1 MAGGFG
7 FSRYPQRPAPS
18 AQEVGASLLQQGQMA
33 PAGPAMA
40 PASPMMA
47 GPEAGGNPLA
57 EAQRLRAEGAYR
69 MGAPGQMP
77 DSGEEE
83 GMHSANAVSV
93 AVGEALTRQ
102 GGGYT
107 TNPNPFKD
115 TTGHVRQLMQ
125 LGLSEIEAQLLVRTG
140 GV

>member
-7 FSRYPQRPAPS
+7 FSKYPQRPAPS
-18 AQEVGASLLQQGQMA
+18 AQDVGASLLQQGQMA
-33 PAGPAMA
+33 TPTDPGMA
-40 PASPMMA
+40 PAQPMMA
-47 GPEAGGNPLA
+47 ESGGDA
-57 EAQRLRAEGAYR
+57 IMADQRLRQEGAFR
-69 MGAPGQMP
+69 MGPSGQVP
-77 DSGEEE
+77 DSGTDD
-83 GMHSANAVSV
+83 GMHSANAVSM

-107 TNPNPFKD
+107 TNLNPFKD
-115 TTGHVRQLMQ
+115 TAGHVRQLMQ